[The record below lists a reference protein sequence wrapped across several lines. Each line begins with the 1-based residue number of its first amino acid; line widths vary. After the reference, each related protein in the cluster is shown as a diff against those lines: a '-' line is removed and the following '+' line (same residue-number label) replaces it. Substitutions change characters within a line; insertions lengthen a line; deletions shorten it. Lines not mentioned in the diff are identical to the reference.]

1 MINLEDYLLD
11 DWRKTMDLSD
21 LWEQGQDIKEYLA
34 HINTFQKEMKN
45 RLRDVWITPSE
56 CQRLRDFH
64 EIRKIFVLSDPGCRD
79 CLMNI
84 PILIKLVECAPN
96 LEYKI
101 FIRSQF
107 PDFTAFLNK
116 LNLDRIPIFY
126 VVDENFKF
134 VNHWKERPKA
144 AQKYINQWEMSHPDY
159 EKLKI
164 SQIEKG
170 SPEFDKLEDLKAQLT
185 DEMWNW
191 YDTGLQSETVKEV
204 LATLI

>member
-1 MINLEDYLLD
+1 LLD
-11 DWRKTMDLSD
+11 DWWDSMDFSV
-21 LWEQGQDIKEYLA
+21 LWEQGLDLKEYLEK
-34 HINTFQKEMKN
+34 IEKFKKEMKN

-64 EIRKIFVLSDPGCRD
+64 KIRKIFVLSEPGCRD

-84 PILIKLVECAPN
+84 PILVKLVECAPN

-107 PDFTAFLNK
+107 PDFTAFLTSANMNRTP
-116 LNLDRIPIFY
+116 LFY
-126 VVDENFKF
+126 IMDEQFTF

-144 AQKYINQWEMSHPDY
+144 AQKFINLWEKSHPDY

-164 SQIEKG
+164 SQPENG
-170 SPEFDKLEDLKAQLT
+170 TTEFDKLEEIKAQLT

-204 LATLI
+204 LAILN

>member
-1 MINLEDYLLD
+1 MLD
-11 DWRKTMDLSD
+11 DWWNSMDFSI
-21 LWEQGQDIKEYLA
+21 LWEQGLDLKEYLE
-34 HINTFQKEMKN
+34 IIDKFKKEMKN

-64 EIRKIFVLSDPGCRD
+64 KIRKIFVLSEPGCRD

-107 PDFTAFLNK
+107 PDFTAFLTSTNMNRTP
-116 LNLDRIPIFY
+116 LFY
-126 VVDENFKF
+126 IMDEQFMF

-144 AQKYINQWEMSHPDY
+144 AQKLINQWEKSHPDY

-164 SQIEKG
+164 SQPKNG
-170 SPEFDKLEDLKAQLT
+170 TPEFDKLEELKAQLT

-191 YDTGLQSETVKEV
+191 YDTGLQSETVREV
-204 LATLI
+204 LAILN